1 MNKEMS
7 LDVALDIIGT
17 LRMMKIDEIS
27 NEADE
32 NRKKLLQKELSVLNT
47 EEKIANG
54 LLQFEV
60 SENVR
65 LSVMD
70 KIQNYYAPKLKAYYA
85 TLWSGSHLWTKKD
98 GLFEDIN
105 ISSQKPIA
113 IILGGQPACGKS
125 TLINVA
131 KKDHPNLDFSL
142 LMVTFTDSFTPI
154 RS

>member
-27 NEADE
+27 EEKDE
-32 NRKKLLQKELSVLNT
+32 NKKELLYKELDILTT
-47 EEKIANG
+47 EEEVANG

-85 TLWSGSHLWTKKD
+85 TL
-98 GLFEDIN
+98 
-105 ISSQKPIA
+105 
-113 IILGGQPACGKS
+113 
-125 TLINVA
+125 
-131 KKDHPNLDFSL
+131 
-142 LMVTFTDSFTPI
+142 
-154 RS
+154 

>member
-17 LRMMKIDEIS
+17 LRMMKIDELS
-27 NEADE
+27 
-32 NRKKLLQKELSVLNT
+32 KETDPIKIEILEKEFNVLTT

-85 TLWSGSHLWTKKD
+85 TL
-98 GLFEDIN
+98 
-105 ISSQKPIA
+105 
-113 IILGGQPACGKS
+113 
-125 TLINVA
+125 
-131 KKDHPNLDFSL
+131 
-142 LMVTFTDSFTPI
+142 
-154 RS
+154 

>member
-27 NEADE
+27 EEKD
-32 NRKKLLQKELSVLNT
+32 VLNT

-85 TLWSGSHLWTKKD
+85 TL
-98 GLFEDIN
+98 
-105 ISSQKPIA
+105 
-113 IILGGQPACGKS
+113 
-125 TLINVA
+125 
-131 KKDHPNLDFSL
+131 
-142 LMVTFTDSFTPI
+142 
-154 RS
+154 

>member
-1 MNKEMS
+1 MS
-7 LDVALDIIGT
+7 LDVALDIIEE

-27 NEADE
+27 NETDE
-32 NRKKLLQKELSVLNT
+32 EKKALLKKELSVLNT

-85 TLWSGSHLWTKKD
+85 TL
-98 GLFEDIN
+98 
-105 ISSQKPIA
+105 
-113 IILGGQPACGKS
+113 
-125 TLINVA
+125 
-131 KKDHPNLDFSL
+131 
-142 LMVTFTDSFTPI
+142 
-154 RS
+154 

>member
-27 NEADE
+27 EEKDE
-32 NRKKLLQKELSVLNT
+32 NRKKILQKELSVLNT

-54 LLQFEV
+54 LQFEV

-85 TLWSGSHLWTKKD
+85 TL
-98 GLFEDIN
+98 
-105 ISSQKPIA
+105 
-113 IILGGQPACGKS
+113 
-125 TLINVA
+125 
-131 KKDHPNLDFSL
+131 
-142 LMVTFTDSFTPI
+142 
-154 RS
+154 